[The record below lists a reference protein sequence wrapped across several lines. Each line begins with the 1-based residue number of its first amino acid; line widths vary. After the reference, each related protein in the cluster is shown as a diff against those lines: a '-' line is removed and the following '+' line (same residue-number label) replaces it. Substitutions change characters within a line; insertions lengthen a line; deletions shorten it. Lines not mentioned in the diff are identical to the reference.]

1 MELFIQIRDGQPY
14 EHPIMGDNFRDAY
27 PDIDVNNLPPEFA
40 RFERIPQ
47 PNISIF
53 EVNEGVTYEITN
65 GVVHDVWHIRPMTPE
80 ERAPVEEVQRNI
92 INITTENLRAK
103 IEAGLANAISDEIR
117 QVWQDYSAI
126 LDAWTVTD
134 LANPAMPIPPIIRPD
149 GTVINLNAR
158 GNAPNVIG

>member
-14 EHPIMGDNFRDAY
+14 EHPIMGDNFREAF

-53 EVNEGVTYEITN
+53 EVNEGVTYEFID

-80 ERAPVEEVQRNI
+80 ERAPVEEMQRN
-92 INITTENLRAK
+92 NISKTIEDLK
-103 IEAGLANAISDEIR
+103 IKIKDGLATATSDEIR
-117 QVWQDYSAI
+117 QAWQDYSVI

-149 GTVINLNAR
+149 GTLVNLNAR
-158 GNAPNVIG
+158 GSAPNVIG